1 MQETVSY
8 PGNVEIVDMY
18 FMDWLAIILLVTIPV
33 LSLIYSK
40 YFKNKTTDTKDENSL
55 PKNLDWLTYAVS
67 YLVILFIQQWRNM
80 INSIKNRRSIV
91 IAHGRSKSAGLVES
105 SEKPKLMRM
114 STPSL
119 KKWIKR
125 KLKSAEKANKD
136 RWKIPRICASTP
148 FASNKNEN
156 AVDDERVRSFLRL
169 RTVDSSKIT
178 N

>member
-55 PKNLDWLTYAVS
+55 PK
-67 YLVILFIQQWRNM
+67 QWRNM